1 MDRWILWIS
10 LGVMISESVLSLAI
24 VTIRTIMKSISS
36 SSPPDDVET
45 ICPDDEEE
53 TTDDYEDAPP
63 DQQVS
68 PWITILGLIGSTL
81 LCIALVRHVFGPAIL
96 SVPLTLLAVLV
107 AMLLSVLAVRA
118 LGETDLNPVSGIG
131 KISQVLF
138 AGILPGGIAANLIA
152 GGIAE
157 AGAQQAGDL
166 MQGKEKKKRVIG
178 RQRGSFVFP
187 FRPQDWTSPSR
198 LAQSSIL
205 WPADWILV

>member
-1 MDRWILWIS
+1 
-10 LGVMISESVLSLAI
+10 MISESVLSLAI
-24 VTIRTIMKSISS
+24 VTVRTIAKSM
-36 SSPPDDVET
+36 SSPQDDVET
-45 ICPDDEEE
+45 ICQDDEEE
-53 TTDDYEDAPP
+53 YEDAPP

-81 LCIALVRHVFGPAIL
+81 LCIALVRHVFGPDIL

-166 MQGKEKKKRVIG
+166 MQGKRRKGDLKKNTHYVVLPR
-178 RQRGSFVFP
+178 S
-187 FRPQDWTSPSR
+187 QDRASPSR
-198 LAQSSIL
+198 LPQSSIL
-205 WPADWILV
+205 WPAHWIVV